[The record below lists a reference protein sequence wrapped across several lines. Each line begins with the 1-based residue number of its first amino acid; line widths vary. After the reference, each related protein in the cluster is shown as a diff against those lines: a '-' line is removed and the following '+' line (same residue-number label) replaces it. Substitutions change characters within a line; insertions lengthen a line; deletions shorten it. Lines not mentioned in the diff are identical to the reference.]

1 MTSSAPHSDNDHP
14 AEAAPRKRSGRPRG
28 SRISYAALYRNLLPR
43 VRHARDLLLEAAD
56 ADPAVC
62 KALLNVA
69 LRTLSEE

>member
-1 MTSSAPHSDNDHP
+1 MTDNDHP
-14 AEAAPRKRSGRPRG
+14 AEAAPRKTRGRPAG
-28 SRISYAALYRNLLPR
+28 RINYATRCRELQQRH
-43 VRHARDLLLEAAD
+43 RHARELLIEAAD

>member
-1 MTSSAPHSDNDHP
+1 MTDTNDHP
-14 AEAAPRKRSGRPRG
+14 AEAAPRKRGGRPAG
-28 SRISYAALYRNLLPR
+28 RINYATRYRELQQR
-43 VRHARDLLLEAAD
+43 HRHARELLIEAAD